1 MVNSQKTILFFG
13 DQTDPWV
20 DGIDYIMKQAGLAPW
35 LQCFMTDLCT
45 KIKSELKNVESTITE
60 SLGEFSSI
68 YELAE
73 KYRHAVDETGVANAI
88 LIYTMRAAM
97 LLQCI
102 KREPDLLR
110 KSDEG
115 PEWLGISGGLM
126 SLSPLAAAKDFD
138 TLYAGC
144 LEAAGL
150 LCRICRFCYIRSRAT
165 EDRSGTWG
173 WAVLQISTEDLRS
186 ALEQFQ
192 TNLGIPTARR
202 AQVGVTGDRWASIVG
217 PPSVLE
223 QFLNECPAVSG
234 LPRNKLNIRSL
245 QHAIPMTPADLDY
258 VVGDATLVT
267 SPLDSQHRVWGTDDP
282 SATYETFGDL
292 LRTAVSQ
299 SVSRPL
305 DIVEVVTGMNK
316 HLGSCRQVDIKVIG
330 TSSHTSYLAA
340 ALKQPGRTIT
350 VQHEIGANQRTQQ
363 DIPSDRIA
371 IVGMAGRGP
380 GSDDLD
386 EFWNVLMTG
395 KDLHQEIP
403 PDRFDLDEFF
413 AAEHSH
419 DGVKCTTAARFGCF
433 MKKPGEFDARFFR
446 ISPREAMFMDPG
458 HRQFLMSSYEALETA
473 GYSDGKTRDINPN
486 RIGVFYG
493 QSNDD
498 WNAMAHHLKG
508 CDAYTLQ
515 GAQRAFGAGR
525 LAFQMNWEGPTYSL
539 DSACASTLSSIHLA
553 CMSLL
558 SHDIDMAVSGAA
570 NVVGYPHS
578 WTSLS
583 KSGILSNTGNC
594 KPFRE
599 DADGYCRADFVGS
612 VVLKRL
618 DDAVAHNDNILAV
631 IGGSGRNHSG
641 NSPSITTSDAG
652 AQERLYRQVLRR
664 SGVLPDEISYVE
676 MHGTG
681 TQIGDPAEIGAVS
694 NVFKGRRN
702 DSLVVGSIKANIGHS
717 EAAAGMSSLLKCVL
731 MLQRGTIPPQAGM
744 PQKLNPKFPSLEA
757 SRIEILSE
765 AKEFKSEGNKTRRLM
780 LNNFDAAGGNAC
792 LLIED
797 YKTMGP
803 IDEGVQAPWSNH
815 IVVTSA
821 KTQASLQSN
830 KRKLLQYLQ
839 ANPNARIQDVAYTTT
854 ARRSHH
860 QLRSTYVA
868 SSTLELISKLRSD
881 IGTQSDV
888 MKNKL
893 STSKPIVFIFTG
905 QGSHYGGMGSEL
917 YKTSH
922 VFREVV
928 DHCVK
933 ICADYGFPLFLDLI
947 TERDV
952 DASMKLSI
960 QTQLAVLTL
969 EIALAA
975 LWRSEA
981 GIEPSMVMGHSL
993 GEYAALHVAGVLS
1006 LTDVLYLV
1014 GKRAELLSD
1023 LCEAG
1028 ACTMLAVAASSEV
1041 TQSYIDARQD
1051 GFCFISCSNSPRTT
1065 VVGGMLDDIEQLAA
1079 DMAEFRPKLLP
1090 VPYAFHSFQ
1099 MDPILDQFV
1108 TLAQGVTFSSP
1119 KIPVASTLLATVVD
1133 ASGTFDANYMGQQT
1147 RQKVQFADTIMIA
1160 KEHLGDVAWVELG
1173 PSQVCGSF
1181 VQATLGS
1188 SISSGSIMSTLD
1200 KSADNWTSFSK
1211 CLAKLYDQGLDIDWL
1226 RLYRPYSSSVQL
1238 LTLPTY
1244 AWDLQDFWITYT
1256 EKGDGARGSL
1266 AASTQLSPKHISTCA
1281 QSIVTES
1288 STNTMS
1294 EATFRALIADPGL
1307 DALIEG
1313 HRIRDMA
1320 ICPGSAFCDAASTAA
1335 KHVFEAIGTMRDMK
1349 QPALTIRN
1357 LSLQRPLR
1365 KRANGSTEKL
1375 VTTANVKKLSSDQ
1388 ATVSFQSSEL
1398 NLGSCTVFI
1407 CEADVIKAGWDKTS
1421 FFIQA
1426 RMDEVIKSAKEG
1438 RGHRIQ
1444 PEIFYALFSST
1455 VRYSPSFR
1463 CIKGAYVS
1471 DDFQEA
1477 AAEIVLGSDPIG
1489 TCFTSSPYHG
1499 ESLVHLAGFLLNANP
1514 SRPRA
1519 ADTTFMMDNFE
1530 SVELPDSGALVP
1542 GKSYLTLARV
1552 SRRTEDAATCD
1563 VWVFDSDSSEMV
1575 MQCSGLRFHEVS
1587 NTVLDRLLGKTRVSV
1602 AAPNDSQF
1610 PMTTSVA
1617 AVKSA
1622 QPSAKKHAYS
1632 RSDASEVTKVEE
1644 ALGSRVSTDS
1654 GVFASILENIS
1665 KETGTDSNQ
1674 LTDDTATADIGVD
1687 SIMAIEITAAVKK
1700 QTGLDLPVS
1709 TLMDYPTI
1717 GDLRKAFGGAIGPTE
1732 TIHSSSSSQ
1741 AATSPPSISEEEMS
1755 DESLSTSCPTP
1766 EIPSHWVLLDQKHV
1780 GKPVVTSVSIPESES
1795 LLPVQSIPTPV
1806 VKKQETI
1813 SPPPKARVILLH
1825 GRPKPDQTPLYMIAD
1840 GTGTIASYIHLPPFN
1855 TKTAIYG
1862 VDSPFIRCPEQMNA
1876 EVGIEGA
1883 AKLIVDA
1890 VTESR
1895 PHGTLYIGGFSG
1907 GGMLGYEVCRQLGDL
1922 GRQVDG
1928 LLIIDICSPRTKTE
1942 TSLVK
1947 VQPEAGWQMFQKM
1960 AAQDTFWNS
1969 TAASAPMQHLR
1980 GIFKAVAAYHPEPM
1994 TPHQRPKKTSIVWAE
2009 KGMGGRCEG
2018 KPELQREM
2026 VSMGFPAEAYPGFME
2041 DPALG
2046 ALAWGFPDKRGSE
2059 GALGPNGWDKYVGP
2073 VGQCLSVDA
2082 DHLEMPMPGHVHLMR
2097 EKIEEALAYF
2107 QESS

>member
-1 MVNSQKTILFFG
+1 MAHSQKTILFFG

-35 LQCFMTDLCT
+35 LQCFMSDLC
-45 KIKSELKNVESTITE
+45 KKVKSELSNFESPITK

-73 KYRHAVDETGVANAI
+73 KYRHKIDETGVANAI

-102 KREPDLLR
+102 KREPNLLA
-110 KSDEG
+110 KSDDG

-150 LCRICRFCYIRSRAT
+150 LCRVCRFCYIRSRAT

-173 WAVLQISTEDLRS
+173 WAVLGISNEDLRS

-192 TNLGIPTARR
+192 TNLGIPIAKK
-202 AQVGVTGDRWASIVG
+202 AQVGVTGDRWASIIG
-217 PPSVLE
+217 PPSILE

-245 QHAIPMTPADLDY
+245 QHAIPMTSADLDY
-258 VVGDATLVT
+258 VVGESTFVK
-267 SPLDSQHRVWGTDDP
+267 SQLDSQHRVWGTDDP

-305 DIVEVVTGMNK
+305 DIVEVVADMNK
-316 HLGSCRQVDIKVIG
+316 HLGSCRQVEIKVIG
-330 TSSHTSYLAA
+330 TSSHTSYLST
-340 ALKQPGRTIT
+340 ALKQKGRSIS
-350 VQHEIGANQRTQQ
+350 VQHEIGANQSSQQ
-363 DIPSDRIA
+363 DRPSGRIA

-380 GSDDLD
+380 GSNDLD
-386 EFWNVLMTG
+386 EFWDVLMTG
-395 KDLHQEIP
+395 QDLHQEIP
-403 PDRFDLDEFF
+403 PDRFDLNEFF

-433 MKKPGEFDARFFR
+433 MNKPGGFDARFFR

-458 HRQFLMSSYEALETA
+458 HRQFLMSSYEALEAA
-473 GYSDGKTRDINPN
+473 GYSDGKTRDVDPN
-486 RIGVFYG
+486 RIGVFFG

-539 DSACASTLSSIHLA
+539 DSACASTSSSVHLA

-618 DDAVAHNDNILAV
+618 DDAIAHNDNILAV

-694 NVFKGRRN
+694 NVFKYRRG
-702 DSLVVGSIKANIGHS
+702 DPLIVGSIKANIGHS
-717 EAAAGMSSLLKCVL
+717 EAND
-731 MLQRGTIPPQAGM
+731 RIPPQAGM

-757 SRIEILSE
+757 SKISILSE
-765 AKEFKSEGNKTRRLM
+765 AKDFKPVGNSTRRVM

-797 YKTMGP
+797 YRHTRST
-803 IDEGVQAPWSNH
+803 DEGVQVPWSNH
-815 IVVTSA
+815 VVVTSA
-821 KTQASLQSN
+821 KTQASLRSN
-830 KRKLLQYLQ
+830 QRRLLQYLQ
-839 ANPNARIQDVAYTTT
+839 ANPTARIQDVAYTTT
-854 ARRSHH
+854 ARRTHH
-860 QLRSTYVA
+860 PLRSTYTA
-868 SSTLELISKLRSD
+868 SSTLELITKLSSD
-881 IGTQSDV
+881 IDAEKDAV
-888 MKNKL
+888 KMKP
-893 STSKPIVFIFTG
+893 SASKPVVFVFTG

-922 VFREVV
+922 VFREAV
-928 DHCVK
+928 DHCVT
-933 ICADYGFPLFLDLI
+933 ICADYGFPPFLDLI
-947 TERDV
+947 IERSIDV
-952 DASMKLSI
+952 SMKLSA

-975 LWRSEA
+975 LWRSAA
-981 GIEPSMVMGHSL
+981 GIEPSVVMGHSL

-1006 LTDVLYLV
+1006 LTDVFYLV
-1014 GKRAELLSD
+1014 GKRAELLGE
-1023 LCEAG
+1023 LCETG
-1028 ACTMLAVAASSEV
+1028 ACAMLALAASSEV
-1041 TQSYIDARQD
+1041 TQGYIDARKD
-1051 GFCFISCSNSPRTT
+1051 GFCSISCSNSPRTT
-1065 VVGGMLDDIEQLAA
+1065 VVGGLQDDVEQLAA
-1079 DMAEFRPKLLP
+1079 DMTEFRPKMLP

-1099 MDPILDQFV
+1099 MDPILDQYV
-1108 TLAQGVTFSSP
+1108 TIARGITYSPP
-1119 KIPVASTLLATVVD
+1119 KIPVASTLLAKIVD
-1133 ASGTFDANYMGQQT
+1133 TPGTFDAAYMGQQT
-1147 RQKVQFADTIMIA
+1147 RQSVQFTDTITA
-1160 KEHLGDVAWVELG
+1160 VKERLGDVVWVELG

-1188 SISSGSIMSTLD
+1188 SVSSGSIMSTLD
-1200 KSADNWTSFSK
+1200 KSADNWTSITK
-1211 CLAKLYDQGLDIDWL
+1211 CLAKLYDQGLEIDWL
-1226 RLYRPYSSSVQL
+1226 RLYGPYSCSVQL

-1256 EKGDGARGSL
+1256 EKGDGVRGSL
-1266 AASTQLSPKHISTCA
+1266 AADSKVSPKQISTCA
-1281 QSIVTES
+1281 QSIVAERSTS
-1288 STNTMS
+1288 SES
-1294 EATFRALIADPGL
+1294 EATFRALIADPGM

-1320 ICPGSAFCDAASTAA
+1320 ICPGSVFCDAASTVA
-1335 KHVFEAIGTMRDMK
+1335 KHVFEAMGTKRDMK
-1349 QPALTIRN
+1349 QPALTILN

-1365 KRANGSTEKL
+1365 KKANSSTEEL
-1375 VTTANVKKLSSDQ
+1375 VTTANVKKLSNDR
-1388 ATVSFQSSEL
+1388 ATVTFQSSEQT
-1398 NLGSCTVFI
+1398 LGSCTVSI
-1407 CEADVIKAGWDKTS
+1407 CEADSIKAGWDKIS

-1426 RMDEVIKSAKEG
+1426 RMDDVIKSAKEG

-1444 PEIFYALFSST
+1444 PDIFYALFSNT

-1463 CIKGAYVS
+1463 CVKGAYVS

-1477 AAEIVLGSDPIG
+1477 AAEIILGSGPIG

-1499 ESLVHLAGFLLNANP
+1499 ESLVHLAGFVLNANP

-1519 ADTTFMMDNFE
+1519 ADTTFMMDNLE

-1552 SRRTEDAATCD
+1552 SRRTEDSATCD

-1602 AAPNDSQF
+1602 AAPGDYQLPTN
-1610 PMTTSVA
+1610 TNVA
-1617 AVKSA
+1617 TVKAPQS
-1622 QPSAKKHAYS
+1622 PTKKHAYS
-1632 RSDASEVTKVEE
+1632 HSDASEMTKVEE
-1644 ALGSRVSTDS
+1644 GLNSQNE
-1654 GVFASILENIS
+1654 VFASILESIS
-1665 KETGTDSNQ
+1665 RETGTDSAQ
-1674 LTDDTATADIGVD
+1674 LTDDTATADVGVD

-1700 QTGLDLPVS
+1700 QTGIDLPVS
-1709 TLMDYPTI
+1709 TLIDYPTI
-1717 GDLRKAFGGAIGPTE
+1717 GDLRKAFGDVIVPTE
-1732 TIHSSSSSQ
+1732 TINSSSSSQ
-1741 AATSPPSISEEEMS
+1741 ASTSPPSVSEEEMS

-1766 EIPSHWVLLDQKHV
+1766 EIPSHWVLLDQKDI
-1780 GKPVVTSVSIPESES
+1780 GKPVDTSISMPESGA
-1795 LLPVQSIPTPV
+1795 LLPIQSDPPSMT
-1806 VKKQETI
+1806 KKQQTI

-1876 EVGIEGA
+1876 KVGIRGA

-1890 VTESR
+1890 VNESR
-1895 PHGTLYIGGFSG
+1895 PQGALYIGGFSG
-1907 GGMLGYEVCRQLGDL
+1907 GGMLGYEVCRQFGDL

-1947 VQPEAGWQMFQKM
+1947 VQPEVGWQMFQKM
-1960 AAQDTFWNS
+1960 AAQDAFWNS
-1969 TAASAPMQHLR
+1969 TAESAPMQHLL
-1980 GIFKAVAAYHPEPM
+1980 GIFKAVATYHPEPM

-2018 KPELQREM
+2018 KPELKREM
-2026 VSMGFPAEAYPGFME
+2026 VGMGFPAEAYPGFME

-2059 GALGPNGWDKYVGP
+2059 GALGPNGWDKYVGE

-2107 QESS
+2107 QGSN

>member
-1 MVNSQKTILFFG
+1 MPKMADSQKTILFFG

-35 LQCFMTDLCT
+35 LQVFMSDLC
-45 KIKSELKNVESTITE
+45 KKVKSELKNFESVITD
-60 SLGEFSSI
+60 SLGDFSSI

-73 KYRHAVDETGVANAI
+73 KYRHSVDETGVANAI

-102 KREPDLLR
+102 RREPNLLA
-110 KSDEG
+110 KSDDG

-150 LCRICRFCYIRSRAT
+150 LCRVCKFCYIQSRAT
-165 EDRSGTWG
+165 EDCSGTWG
-173 WAVLQISTEDLRS
+173 WAVLGISNEDLRS

-192 TNLGIPTARR
+192 TNLGIPTAKK
-202 AQVGVTGDRWASIVG
+202 AQVGVTGDRWASIIG
-217 PPSVLE
+217 PPSILE

-245 QHAIPMTPADLDY
+245 QHAIPMTSADLDY
-258 VVGDATLVT
+258 VIGESALVK
-267 SPLDSQHRVWGTDDP
+267 SQLDSQHRVWGTDDP

-299 SVSRPL
+299 SVSQPL
-305 DIVEVVTGMNK
+305 DIVEVVAEMNK
-316 HLGSCRQVDIKVIG
+316 HLGSCQQVDIKVIG
-330 TSSHTSYLAA
+330 TSSHTSYLTT
-340 ALKQPGRTIT
+340 ALKQQGRTIN
-350 VQHEIGANQRTQQ
+350 VQHEIGANQRNQQ
-363 DIPSDRIA
+363 DRPSDRIA

-395 KDLHQEIP
+395 QDLHQEIP

-419 DGVKCTTAARFGCF
+419 DGVKCTTAARYGCF

-473 GYSDGKTRDINPN
+473 GYSDGKTRDIDPN

-539 DSACASTLSSIHLA
+539 DSACASTSSSIHLA
-553 CMSLL
+553 CMSLI
-558 SHDIDMAVSGAA
+558 SGDIDMAVSGAA

-618 DDAVAHNDNILAV
+618 DDAIAHNDNILAV

-694 NVFKGRRN
+694 NVFKRRRG
-702 DSLVVGSIKANIGHS
+702 DPLIVGSIKANIGHS
-717 EAAAGMSSLLKCVL
+717 EAAAGISSLLKCVL
-731 MLQRGTIPPQAGM
+731 MFQNDTIPPQAGM
-744 PQKLNPKFPSLEA
+744 PQKLNPKFPSLED
-757 SRIEILSE
+757 SKMSILSE
-765 AKEFKSEGNKTRRLM
+765 ARDFKPVGNNTRRVM

-797 YKTMGP
+797 YRPTWSV
-803 IDEGVQAPWSNH
+803 DEGVQVPWSNH
-815 IVVTSA
+815 VIVTSA
-821 KTQASLQSN
+821 KTQVSLRSN
-830 KRKLLQYLQ
+830 QRRLLQYLQ
-839 ANPNARIQDVAYTTT
+839 ANPTVRIQDVAYTTT
-854 ARRSHH
+854 ARRTHH
-860 QLRSTYVA
+860 SLRSTYTA
-868 SSTLELISKLRSD
+868 SSTLELIAKLRSD
-881 IGTQSDV
+881 IDAQNDV
-888 MKNKL
+888 TKIKP
-893 STSKPIVFIFTG
+893 SVSKQVVFVFTG

-933 ICADYGFPLFLDLI
+933 ICADYGFPSFLDII
-947 TERDV
+947 TKRATDTSTKIS
-952 DASMKLSI
+952 AQI
-960 QTQLAVLTL
+960 QLAVLTL
-969 EIALAA
+969 EIALASV
-975 LWRSEA
+975 WRSEA
-981 GIEPSMVMGHSL
+981 GIVPSVVMGHSL

-1014 GKRAELLSD
+1014 GKRAELLSE
-1023 LCEAG
+1023 LCETG
-1028 ACTMLAVAASSEV
+1028 ACAMLAVAASFEV
-1041 TQSYIDARQD
+1041 TQDYIDARKD
-1051 GFCFISCSNSPRTT
+1051 GICSISCSNSPRTT
-1065 VVGGMLDDIEQLAA
+1065 VVGGLQDDVEQLAA

-1108 TLAQGVTFSSP
+1108 TLARGVTYSP
-1119 KIPVASTLLATVVD
+1119 PRIPVASTLLAKIVD
-1133 ASGTFDANYMGQQT
+1133 SSGTFDAIYMGQQT
-1147 RQKVQFADTIMIA
+1147 RQRVQFTDTIA
-1160 KEHLGDVAWVELG
+1160 VVKEHLGDVVWVEHG

-1188 SISSGSIMSTLD
+1188 AVSSGSIMSTLD
-1200 KSADNWTSFSK
+1200 KYADNWMSITK
-1211 CLAKLYDQGLDIDWL
+1211 CLAKLYDQGLEIDWL

-1256 EKGDGARGSL
+1256 EKGDGVRGSL
-1266 AASTQLSPKHISTCA
+1266 AADSQVGPKQISTCA
-1281 QSIVTES
+1281 QSIVAERSTS
-1288 STNTMS
+1288 SES
-1294 EATFRALIADPGL
+1294 EATFRALIADPGM

-1320 ICPGSAFCDAASTAA
+1320 ICPGSVFCDAASTVA
-1335 KHVFEAIGTMRDMK
+1335 KHVFEGMGMTRDMK

-1357 LSLQRPLR
+1357 LSLRRPLR
-1365 KRANGSTEKL
+1365 KKVNGSTEEL
-1375 VTTANVKKLSSDQ
+1375 VTTANVKKLTNDL
-1388 ATVSFQSSEL
+1388 ATVTFHSSEQT
-1398 NLGSCTVFI
+1398 LGSCTVSI
-1407 CEADVIKAGWDKTS
+1407 CEADSIKAGWEKVS

-1426 RMDEVIKSAKEG
+1426 RMDDVIKSAKEG

-1444 PEIFYALFSST
+1444 PDIFYALFSNT
-1455 VRYSPSFR
+1455 VRYSPSFK
-1463 CIKGAYVS
+1463 CVKGAYVS

-1499 ESLVHLAGFLLNANP
+1499 ESLVHLAGFVLNANP

-1519 ADTTFMMDNFE
+1519 SDTTFMMDNLE
-1530 SVELPDSGALVP
+1530 SVELPDFGALVP

-1552 SRRTEDAATCD
+1552 SRRTEDSATCD

-1602 AAPNDSQF
+1602 AAPGDYQLPTN
-1610 PMTTSVA
+1610 TNVA
-1617 AVKSA
+1617 AVRA
-1622 QPSAKKHAYS
+1622 PQPSAKKHAYS
-1632 RSDASEVTKVEE
+1632 RSDASEMTKVEE
-1644 ALGSRVSTDS
+1644 GLSSQNE
-1654 GVFASILENIS
+1654 VFASILESIS
-1665 KETGTDSNQ
+1665 RETGTDSAQ
-1674 LTDDTATADIGVD
+1674 LTDDTATADVGVD

-1700 QTGLDLPVS
+1700 QTGIDLPVS
-1709 TLMDYPTI
+1709 TLIDYPTI
-1717 GDLRKAFGGAIGPTE
+1717 GDLRKAFGDAIGTTE

-1741 AATSPPSISEEEMS
+1741 ASTSPPSVSEEEMS

-1766 EIPSHWVLLDQKHV
+1766 EIPSHWVLLDQKDV
-1780 GKPVVTSVSIPESES
+1780 EKPVVTSISIPESES
-1795 LLPVQSIPTPV
+1795 LLPNKSVSPSVT
-1806 VKKQETI
+1806 KKQQTI

-1825 GRPKPDQTPLYMIAD
+1825 GRSKPDQTPLYMIAD

-1862 VDSPFIRCPEQMNA
+1862 VDSPFIRCPERMNA

-1890 VTESR
+1890 VIESR
-1895 PHGTLYIGGFSG
+1895 PQGALYIGGFSG

-1947 VQPEAGWQMFQKM
+1947 VQPEIGWQMFQKM
-1960 AAQDTFWNS
+1960 AAQDAFWNS
-1969 TAASAPMQHLR
+1969 TAESAPMQHLL
-1980 GIFKAVAAYHPEPM
+1980 GIFKAVATYHPEPM
-1994 TPHQRPKKTSIVWAE
+1994 TSHQRPKKTSIVWAE

-2018 KPELQREM
+2018 KPELKHEM
-2026 VSMGFPAEAYPGFME
+2026 VGMGFPAEAYPGFME

-2059 GALGPNGWDKYVGP
+2059 GALGPNGWDKYVGE

-2107 QESS
+2107 QERN